1 MSNKTLAALQDRL
14 ASAAAGTPE
23 LAAVTFLIGINTR
36 MLALGLTHVELAQ
49 RMGTSRSYIT
59 QLFGGKA
66 NLSMQTMSR
75 LADAVGCTLQ
85 VQLLDANPAL

>member
-14 ASAAAGTPE
+14 AAAAAGTPE
-23 LAAVTFLIGINTR
+23 HAAVSFLVEINTR

-49 RMGTSRSYIT
+49 RMGSSRSYIT

-66 NLSMQTMSR
+66 NLSMQTMAR
-75 LADAVGCTLQ
+75 LAEAVGCTLQ
-85 VQLLDANPAL
+85 VGLQDTKPAL